1 MLSTSD
7 HKLSFPT
14 AFSVWGKEMLTRELP
29 ILTSTLMRIEN
40 KKSQVQGLGKPHVI
54 DWLKDFSQDKPLRL
68 IF

>member
-54 DWLKDFSQDKPLRL
+54 D
-68 IF
+68 